1 MPELPE
7 VETVVRY
14 LKRFLIDSKVISF
27 EFKDS
32 KFLKNTSITFWIKN

>member
-14 LKRFLIDSKVISF
+14 LQPHLTEKTISN
-27 EFKDS
+27 
-32 KFLKNTSITFWIKN
+32 LLHH